1 MKRKLLLFAILALG
15 IGSLQA
21 QRVKRVPQWVP
32 ALAELYRQ
40 TDSLAVPLVRQQPL
54 IGISAGT
61 DARRSTVNATYV
73 EAVIRAGGIPYVI
86 PVTDNADVLRDIASR
101 LDGCIFT
108 GGEDIDPAYYG
119 AEADPKLEETNP
131 QRDVYDLTL
140 LKLVTDRNVPV
151 LGICRGL
158 QLVNVALGGTLWQ
171 DLPTNHPSAVNHR
184 PGHSDPAHS
193 VSVVKGS
200 CLETLLGGD
209 RPLQVNSQHHQ
220 GIRQLGL
227 GLKVTGWSADS
238 IPEVIEAW
246 PNRPILAVQFH
257 PEVFTARGDT
267 TFVKFFHFLVEK
279 AVTFRRAK
287 DIHTHIYS
295 VDTHTDTPMGFR
307 RGVALEK
314 RGRNMVSLQKMDEGK
329 LDAQFL
335 AAFIGQGPRDDASLQ
350 QAVEKV
356 EGIIGDIYS
365 ETEKNQA
372 YCGVARTEADLHRL
386 KAEGK
391 KAFFIGIENG
401 YGIGKDL
408 RNIRKFKEM
417 GVNYITLCHSYDN
430 DICHSS
436 THTEDATKGLTP
448 FGRKVVKEM
457 NRLGMMIDLSHAS
470 EGTFWDVMRLSKQPV
485 ICSHSSARA
494 LCDHDRNLTDD
505 QLRALAR
512 NGGVV
517 QLCLLDAYI
526 HPDRRA
532 ASVSDAAAHLD
543 HLIRVAGIDHVGI
556 GSDFDGGGGLTGCY
570 GDNDLINLTVK
581 LLEMGY
587 TEEDI
592 RKVWGGNLM
601 RVMNELAKSK

>member
-1 MKRKLLLFAILALG
+1 MKRSYVLLWLLAVG
-15 IGSLQA
+15 MGVMCA
-21 QRVKRVPQWVP
+21 QRVKRVPQWAP

-40 TDSLAVPLVRQQPL
+40 VDSLAAPLVRPRPL
-54 IGISAGT
+54 IGISCSS
-61 DARRSTVNATYV
+61 DDRHSVVNTVYA
-73 EAVIRAGGIPYVI
+73 ASVIRAGGIPYLI
-86 PVTDNADVLRDIASR
+86 PVTEDAAVLRDIAAR
-101 LDGCIFT
+101 LDGIVFT
-108 GGEDIDPAYYG
+108 GGEDIDPSYYG
-119 AEADPKLEETNP
+119 AEQDPKLETTHP
-131 QRDVYDLTL
+131 LRDVFDLTL

-158 QLVNVALGGTLWQ
+158 QLVNVGLGGTLYQ
-171 DLPTNHPSAVNHR
+171 DLPSHRPSEVNHR
-184 PGHSDPAHS
+184 PGHSHPTHN
-193 VSVVKGS
+193 VSVVTGS
-200 CLETLLGGD
+200 RLHAILGCD
-209 RPLQVNSQHHQ
+209 RDLSVNSMHHQ
-220 GIRQLGL
+220 GICRLGK
-227 GLKVTGWSADS
+227 GLTVSGWSADS
-238 IPEVIEAW
+238 IPEVIEAY

-257 PEVFTARGDT
+257 PEVMTAHGDT
-267 TFVKFFHFLVEK
+267 TFVKFFRFLVEQ
-279 AVTFRRAK
+279 ASTFRRAK
-287 DIHTHIYS
+287 DIHSRICS

-314 RGRNMVSLQKMDEGK
+314 RGSQMVSLQKMDEGK

-335 AAFIGQGPRDDASLQ
+335 AAFIGQGERDEASLQ
-350 QAVEKV
+350 EAVRKVDGIIDNIYAEVEKNR
-356 EGIIGDIYS
+356 D
-365 ETEKNQA
+365 
-372 YCGVARTEADLHRL
+372 YCGIAVTEDDMHRL

-408 RNIRKFKEM
+408 RNIERFKRR

-436 THTEDATKGLTP
+436 THTEDASKGLTP

-457 NRLGMMIDLSHAS
+457 NRVGMMIDLSHAS
-470 EGTFWDVMRLSKQPV
+470 EGTFWEVIRLSAQPV

-505 QLRALAR
+505 QLRALAK

-526 HPDRRA
+526 HPDRQA
-532 ASVSDAAAHLD
+532 ASVSDAAEHLD
-543 HLIRVAGIDHVGI
+543 HLIQVAGIDHVGI

-570 GDNDLINLTVK
+570 GDNDMINLTVK
-581 LLEMGY
+581 LLEKGY

-601 RVMNELAKSK
+601 RVMRQVQAGK